1 MCAAFCPNSLKF
13 LRTAATFIC
22 KDNFFV
28 LLSNEDSH
36 ISTVEIYRYINE
48 AIVMRDTM
56 EARSTIC
63 LFVYL
68 LIGWVVWIIVNL
80 QKLQANYHHILPS
93 ILQFLKCCS
102 LTFEGINPSSKS
114 SINRSHADSS
124 TSTENSRLLLI
135 QLHENGQILSW
146 PCGCSLCG
154 LICAYLHETA

>member
-93 ILQFLKCCS
+93 ILPQMLFFDLRRDQSFFKKFDQSQPCR
-102 LTFEGINPSSKS
+102 LLHFYRKFQ
-114 SINRSHADSS
+114 AVVDS
-124 TSTENSRLLLI
+124 TS
-135 QLHENGQILSW
+135 
-146 PCGCSLCG
+146 
-154 LICAYLHETA
+154 

>member
-68 LIGWVVWIIVNL
+68 LIGWVVWI
-80 QKLQANYHHILPS
+80 
-93 ILQFLKCCS
+93 FLNFIEKTVS
-102 LTFEGINPSSKS
+102 APRPGHFYWKNIK
-114 SINRSHADSS
+114 
-124 TSTENSRLLLI
+124 
-135 QLHENGQILSW
+135 
-146 PCGCSLCG
+146 
-154 LICAYLHETA
+154 

>member
-28 LLSNEDSH
+28 LLSKEDSH

-56 EARSTIC
+56 EARSTILH

-68 LIGWVVWIIVNL
+68 LIGWVVWIIVNFIE
-80 QKLQANYHHILPS
+80 KTVSCVCSWCHFCYQAYIKFTLYKSNLHFF
-93 ILQFLKCCS
+93 QFKGTS
-102 LTFEGINPSSKS
+102 SWFHKIYQLTNIACDGNDRGRLSFETDLFHNPA
-114 SINRSHADSS
+114 R
-124 TSTENSRLLLI
+124 ENWGKKYCTR
-135 QLHENGQILSW
+135 
-146 PCGCSLCG
+146 
-154 LICAYLHETA
+154 